1 MENLKK
7 HIFKHFAK
15 VKVVHSISG
24 RLRLKLV
31 NASNIPEEYSCYIK
45 YLKDALCILP
55 GINNAKFNHVIGT
68 ILIEYSVDKVY
79 EEKILKW
86 IDTIIKVGSDNFQL
100 IKDYGEDNLEYVVD
114 TLERQLKDVVHKI

>member
-15 VKVVHSISG
+15 VKVVHSMPG

-31 NASNIPEEYSCYIK
+31 NTSNIPEEYSYYIK

-55 GINNAKFNHVIGT
+55 GIDKVKFNHVIGT
-68 ILIEYSVDKVY
+68 ILIEYNVDKVY
-79 EEKILKW
+79 EEKILRW
-86 IDTIIKVGSDNFQL
+86 IDTIIKVGADNFQL
-100 IKDYGEDNLEYVVD
+100 IKDYGENNLQYVVD
-114 TLERQLKDVVHKI
+114 TLEQQLKDVVHKI

>member
-7 HIFKHFAK
+7 HIFKYFAK
-15 VKVVHSISG
+15 VKLVHSMPG

-31 NASNIPEEYSCYIK
+31 NVSNIPEEYSYYIK

-55 GINNAKFNHVIGT
+55 GIDKVKFNHVIGT
-68 ILIEYSVDKVY
+68 ILIEYSVDKAH

-100 IKDYGEDNLEYVVD
+100 IKDYGENDLEYVVD
-114 TLERQLKDVVHKI
+114 TLEQQLKDVVHKI